1 MICIKLE
8 EIWLHNSRIVCR
20 LVEIK
25 KSIRNTDGDLSDVLL
40 RLKVRVG
47 ANYVPK
53 FEYLVDDGYRL
64 LWVSFNCTIHG
75 FESFM

>member
-25 KSIRNTDGDLSDVLL
+25 ESIRNTDGDLSDVLL
-40 RLKVRVG
+40 RLKARVR

-53 FEYLVDDGYRL
+53 FEYLVDDGYL
-64 LWVSFNCTIHG
+64 LLGVSFNCAVHG